1 MEGLMSPVDDKLR
14 SLSLVDI
21 FEPLSIE
28 EIERLNEQLS
38 GVHLERD
45 EIFYTPE
52 DPNEK
57 LFALQTGRVRIYKVV
72 DDRELTLDVV
82 EAGTVFGE
90 MALTAQRLRGTYAQ
104 ALEPSEISVVSRDQL
119 EHLILEKPQVGVQIM
134 YLLGERLR
142 RCETRL
148 EDITLRDVLARLAS
162 LILSLVDREAVVT
175 RWNLLKIPNHYTHEQ
190 LGTMIGAKRESV
202 TRAFARLQDEG
213 AVELRRRL
221 IHVADVHTLRRFAG
235 HRGDG
240 EEQTS

>member
-1 MEGLMSPVDDKLR
+1 MRNSSR
-14 SLSLVDI
+14 S
-21 FEPLSIE
+21 
-28 EIERLNEQLS
+28 R
-38 GVHLERD
+38 RD
-45 EIFYTPE
+45 GCGFTRSSTI
-52 DPNEK
+52 
-57 LFALQTGRVRIYKVV
+57 
-72 DDRELTLDVV
+72 
-82 EAGTVFGE
+82 
-90 MALTAQRLRGTYAQ
+90 AQ
-104 ALEPSEISVVSRDQL
+104 ALEPSEISVMSRDQL

-148 EDITLRDVLARLAS
+148 EDITLRDVLARLAG

-221 IHVADVHTLRRFAG
+221 IHVADVQILRRFAG